1 MRGRDIT
8 RYGYEFN
15 DLWLINTHNGI
26 KEKNIAPID
35 INNYPAIKAHL
46 DKFWEKL
53 STRADKGD
61 TPYNLRNCVY
71 TDDFSKQKIV
81 WGNLCLSSQFAWVEN
96 DFFINA
102 PSTMITN
109 GSKYLLAMLN
119 SRVIDWYI
127 KKLGVTRNGGYFEY
141 KPMFIEATPIPMP
154 SQDIIDDLEQKVD
167 RIMSIRK
174 DGGNSTNIEDEIDD
188 IVANMFNL
196 SSEEID
202 YLFTNSSTNCISSSE
217 SE

>member
-81 WGNLCLSSQFAWVEN
+81 WGEISDKPKFALDFYGKFFAEATTFIMTGENLPYLLPFLNSHISEYYFSTLGTTTGVGTIRWKKYKLEQLPIPRPERLHSDLLQILVSSSQQSEDA
-96 DFFINA
+96 
-102 PSTMITN
+102 
-109 GSKYLLAMLN
+109 
-119 SRVIDWYI
+119 IDSI
-127 KKLGVTRNGGYFEY
+127 IY
-141 KPMFIEATPIPMP
+141 KIY
-154 SQDIIDDLEQKVD
+154 SL
-167 RIMSIRK
+167 
-174 DGGNSTNIEDEIDD
+174 
-188 IVANMFNL
+188 
-196 SSEEID
+196 SEEEIQ
-202 YLFTNSSTNCISSSE
+202 FVEEFVNR
-217 SE
+217 